1 MNEYEVHSTIRRPWV
16 PIALGAL
23 LYPFRSFFLVTG
35 LMLRGI
41 LRPESPV
48 EFFGCLIIGIPFFL
62 IALYLIQKVARLTLL
77 NLLGEE
83 ALRVEPGRLM
93 LRQSVFGL
101 GRWRSFPV
109 DSITDFS
116 LGGTQFLEGSNQKED
131 RVKLEELVRLK
142 RIFGWLEG
150 GLRLFRLWPAFV
162 FRAKG
167 QVRWFG
173 FGLEQSQAREI
184 LARLRYHLPEGAFA
198 QTGELHA

>member
-1 MNEYEVHSTIRRPWV
+1 V

-23 LYPFRSFFLVTG
+23 VYLFRSFFHVTG
-35 LMLRGI
+35 LMLRGV
-41 LRPESPV
+41 LRPESRT
-48 EFFGCLIIGIPFFL
+48 EFFACLIIGIPFFL

-83 ALRVEPGRLM
+83 VLRVEPGRLM
-93 LRQSVFGL
+93 LRQSVFGM
-101 GRWRSFPV
+101 GRWKSFPV
-109 DSITDFS
+109 DSIADFS
-116 LGGTQFLEGSNQKED
+116 LGGTGFLQGSAQ
-131 RVKLEELVRLK
+131 RRGSVKLEELMRLE

-167 QVRWFG
+167 QVCWFG
-173 FGLEQSQAREI
+173 FAMEESQAREI
-184 LARLRYHLPEGAFA
+184 LARLRYHLPESAFA